1 MQHVRVS
8 YPFCK
13 NTKVK
18 EVESD
23 NLSDVAI
30 LISSF
35 VTNKWRK

>member
-13 NTKVK
+13 TTKVK

-23 NLSDVAI
+23 NLFDVAI
-30 LISSF
+30 LKTSF
-35 VTNKWRK
+35 ITNKWRK